1 MDYSDERVVIRSSP
15 DPFRSANTAVAAL
28 SLKALHPLAG
38 PVVGLSAGATVAILL
53 PGALGSALGLL
64 AGGAGLMAAMYLAE
78 QRGLARHEQA
88 LAGLGEVKVR
98 LATNAIKLS
107 ALSQRVEQMPMRDTD
122 AAPARA
128 AIHELTAEVG
138 LLGDLIHQVAT
149 TLADHEVALA
159 RMPEKAAA
167 RIQPAGMFDA
177 LSSFEADEAPEVFV
191 DPEAARRARSERLN
205 EERAVAAREAAEEAE
220 AERAALISSAL
231 TEGRLEVHLQPVV
244 SLPQRRT
251 RGYEALARL
260 RLDENT
266 LLLPHEFID
275 TVEARGFGP
284 TLDAL
289 VLTRALAIARHLAS
303 KEGGIFVSCN
313 FSSATWSSARTL
325 ATLTRILDKYRE
337 HTSHLVIE
345 MPQAVFRDLDPTSLG
360 LLGSMSANGVRFAL
374 DQLTDLRF
382 DPHSLSDRGVRFVK
396 APAALLQDFAE
407 GHIVSDIAAGDLAA
421 MLARASITLVAEN
434 VEDNPTAADMIELGV
449 AMGQGRIFSP
459 PRPVKP
465 DVFAE
470 PASAS
475 AMAPAMAVAPVQA
488 PAAAPRPV
496 PVPVP
501 DLEQENELEPAM
513 PSRTA
518 SATGAVLARVFGLT
532 QPANAAVAPSEENR
546 TPVRVPFRTVLR
558 RASA

>member
-1 MDYSDERVVIRSSP
+1 V
-15 DPFRSANTAVAAL
+15 ATA
-28 SLKALHPLAG
+28 SLKALHPLTG
-38 PVVGLSAGATVAILL
+38 PIIGLSAGATVAILL
-53 PGALGSALGLL
+53 PGSLGAALGLL
-64 AGGAGLMAAMYLAE
+64 AGGAGLMVAMHVAE
-78 QRGLARHEQA
+78 KRSLARQEQA

-98 LATNAIKLS
+98 LATNAIRLD
-107 ALSQRVEQMPMRDTD
+107 ALSQRVEQMPMRDVD

-149 TLADHEVALA
+149 TLADHETALA
-159 RMPEKAAA
+159 RLPDKIVA
-167 RIQPAGMFDA
+167 RSQGHTMFA
-177 LSSFEADEAPEVFV
+177 ELSPIDPDEAPEVYL
-191 DPEAARRARSERLN
+191 DPDAARRARAERLA
-205 EERAVAAREAAEEAE
+205 EERALAAREAAEEAE

-244 SLPQRRT
+244 SLPQRRA

-275 TVEARGFGP
+275 TVEERGFGP

-303 KEGGIFVSCN
+303 KEGEIFVSCN
-313 FSSATWSSARTL
+313 FSSATWESARAL

-337 HTSHLVIE
+337 HTGHLVIE
-345 MPQAVFRDLDPTSLG
+345 MPQAVFRSLDPASLG

-374 DQLTDLRF
+374 DQISDLRF
-382 DPHSLSDRGVRFVK
+382 DPRALADRGVRFVK
-396 APAALLQDFAE
+396 APAALLQDLAE
-407 GHIVSDIAAGDLAA
+407 GRLTSDVAPGDLAA
-421 MLARASITLVAEN
+421 MLSRAGIMLVAEN

-449 AMGQGRIFSP
+449 GMGQGKIFSP

-470 PASAS
+470 PAPAGVTVPSVVA
-475 AMAPAMAVAPVQA
+475 APAEQPL
-488 PAAAPRPV
+488 PAFAMEAEDEP
-496 PVPVP
+496 
-501 DLEQENELEPAM
+501 EPA
-513 PSRTA
+513 PLQGRA
-518 SATGAVLARVFGLT
+518 SATGAVLARVFGLNAPPT
-532 QPANAAVAPSEENR
+532 AAPAAPLAENR
-546 TPVRVPFRTVLR
+546 PPVRLPFRAVLR
-558 RASA
+558 RA